1 MSEFRH
7 RGDEEK
13 LTTLNE
19 LKPFGLNQAINHLK
33 VEKAIPARSLTPF
46 SALTTHTQLFQQEFN
61 HEFAKCSK
69 SDPRHYP

>member
-7 RGDEEK
+7 RGDEQK

-33 VEKAIPARSLTPF
+33 VEKATGKKLIL
-46 SALTTHTQLFQQEFN
+46 
-61 HEFAKCSK
+61 K
-69 SDPRHYP
+69 SDYARLTFRKF

>member
-19 LKPFGLNQAINHLK
+19 LKLFGLNQAINHLK
-33 VEKAIPARSLTPF
+33 VEKATGKKLIL
-46 SALTTHTQLFQQEFN
+46 
-61 HEFAKCSK
+61 K
-69 SDPRHYP
+69 SDYARLTFSKF